1 MRADQ
6 DEIYRIAWQAIS
18 GDRVSRD
25 EFAVQNLQAH
35 SDHVR
40 ENDIGSQ
47 PVCKAH
53 RQDPWKSVVGSIED
67 DEDYQPN
74 ANYTETENNKPLEKA
89 RKQSQ
94 ILCPV

>member
-1 MRADQ
+1 MK
-6 DEIYRIAWQAIS
+6 
-18 GDRVSRD
+18 
-25 EFAVQNLQAH
+25 NLQAH
-35 SDHVR
+35 PDDVWQ
-40 ENDIGSQ
+40 NDIGSQ

-74 ANYTETENNKPLEKA
+74 ANDAQTEDEKPLKKA

-94 ILCPV
+94 SSFSPLVSDAFLDEARRRLGLRRTKISHRKA